1 MDTNGFGVQACF
13 QASVKHLT
21 VTGEK
26 AVPLRGWGVGER
38 LQSLLPF
45 HHQSY
50 RVNIGDLDLVLGEG
64 WRDGGTCLQCMHAS
78 EACLKQERAEH
89 SPVQANTS
97 SHREAWSGR
106 ASLPWSV
113 PHSTKSPLSL
123 TGFTHSGS
131 AGTINS

>member
-50 RVNIGDLDLVLGEG
+50 RVNIGDLDRPRAGRRVER
-64 WRDGGTCLQCMHAS
+64 WRDMLAMHA
-78 EACLKQERAEH
+78 C
-89 SPVQANTS
+89 
-97 SHREAWSGR
+97 
-106 ASLPWSV
+106 
-113 PHSTKSPLSL
+113 
-123 TGFTHSGS
+123 F
-131 AGTINS
+131 